1 METLNNAIVID
12 VLRAV
17 GRRIL
22 EEKDYFTELDSAIGD
37 ADHGINMARGFE
49 LVSETLDTL
58 AGKDVGAIL
67 KAVGMALV
75 REVGGASGPLY
86 GTAFMEAAKPAQGKP
101 SVTGGD
107 LVEMARAALEG
118 VKKRGRSDVG
128 DKTMI
133 DAMASALQACE
144 EALAESSD
152 IVGMMEK
159 AAAGAEKGLEDTVPM
174 IAKKGR
180 ASYLGKRSVGHKDPG
195 AASSALMIRTAARVI
210 GGSGCKTS

>member
-1 METLNNAIVID
+1 MESLNNTLLID

-17 GRRIL
+17 GRRII

-49 LVSETLDTL
+49 LVSKTLDTL
-58 AGKDVGAIL
+58 DGKDVGAIL

-75 REVGGASGPLY
+75 KEVGGASGPLY
-86 GTAFMEAAKPAQGKP
+86 GTAFMEAAKSAQGKT
-101 SVTGGD
+101 SVTGGV

-133 DAMASALQACE
+133 DAMAPALLASE

-152 IVGMMEK
+152 IALMMEK
-159 AAAGAEKGLEDTVPM
+159 AAAAAEKGLEDTVPM

-180 ASYLGKRSVGHKDPG
+180 ASYLGERSVGHKDPG
-195 AASSALMIRTAARVI
+195 AASSAIMIRTAARVI
-210 GGSGCKTS
+210 TEKGV